1 MKQYIKS
8 LSESIEYVFFDDY
21 GPESFDEIGVD
32 EYDAADAAHK
42 IANSSGLNI
51 LSDKN
56 LVGVLIDTDN
66 KQTIGGLW
74 ISNNDRNFS
83 FDIAIKKEYRNKGI
97 SHKLIVNAIQEYNYQ
112 NDVHQE
118 MYDEPLPMLVD
129 VVNPIMVKTLEKHYG
144 FKVTKSIDTNRV
156 LMSL

>member
-21 GPESFDEIGVD
+21 DPESFDEIGVD